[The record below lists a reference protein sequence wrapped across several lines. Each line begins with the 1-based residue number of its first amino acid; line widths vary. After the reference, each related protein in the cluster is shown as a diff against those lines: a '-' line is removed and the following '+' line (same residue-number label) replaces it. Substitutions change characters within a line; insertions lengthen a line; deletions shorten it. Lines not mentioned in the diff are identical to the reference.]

1 MKAVGYETIGDSHV
15 LADVELPKPVPR
27 ARDLLVKVE
36 AISINP
42 VDTKVRRRTAAF
54 EGERYRILGW
64 DVAGTVEAVGA
75 DVTLFQPGDAVF
87 YAGAINR
94 QGANAEF
101 HCVDERL
108 AGHKPR
114 TLDWGAAAAL
124 PLTSVTAWE
133 MLFDRM
139 RVPTNRPDALLVI
152 GGAGGVGSVMIQI
165 ARQMTG
171 LTVIA
176 TASRPETEA
185 WVRRMGAHHVINHR
199 QDMKAQ
205 LAALGYPTV
214 PYIASLTGSDAHHA
228 FLGEAIAPQGHIS
241 LIDDPTSFD
250 ILPFKTK
257 SVTLSWE
264 LMYTRSLFE
273 TPDMIRQHEIL
284 DAVSRLVDAGILQ
297 TTETQRVTGIHAA
310 TLRGLHDLSESGTTI
325 GKAVAVGF

>member
-1 MKAVGYETIGDSHV
+1 MKAVGYEMIGDSHV
-15 LADVELPKPVPR
+15 LADIELPQPTPGP
-27 ARDLLVKVE
+27 RDLLVKVE
-36 AISINP
+36 AVSINP
-42 VDTKVRRRTAAF
+42 VDTKVRRRMAAF
-54 EGERYRILGW
+54 EGERYRVLGW
-64 DVAGTVEAVGA
+64 DVAGTVKAVGEK
-75 DVTLFQPGDAVF
+75 VSLFQPGDAVF

-94 QGANAEF
+94 QGGNAEF

-108 AGHKPR
+108 VGHKPK

-133 MLFDRM
+133 MLFDRL

-152 GGAGGVGSVMIQI
+152 GGAGGVGSIMIQI

-199 QDMKAQ
+199 HDMKAQ

-228 FLGEAIAPQGHIS
+228 FLGEAIAPQGHIA

-284 DAVSRLVDAGILQ
+284 DTVSRLVDAGVLK
-297 TTETQRVTGIHAA
+297 TTETQRVTGINAA
-310 TLRGLHDLSESGTTI
+310 TIGGLHDLSESGTTI